1 MATVVLIG
9 VVPLSVCISVSFSM
23 STLSPFFPQKT
34 TMGQGTESA
43 NMTKFLVT
51 GEKVTRVGFEPTPGY
66 PDEKPAEAGKLSLE
80 SHALDRS
87 AILPC
92 KYGGLVKL
100 CHVRWM
106 SNGFS
111 CGHLQILPDLHWQSG
126 AAAFNPLTLI
136 FLSLYPRSLSAL
148 HVKKALSV

>member
-1 MATVVLIG
+1 M
-9 VVPLSVCISVSFSM
+9 
-23 STLSPFFPQKT
+23 
-34 TMGQGTESA
+34 
-43 NMTKFLVT
+43 
-51 GEKVTRVGFEPTPGY
+51 PGY
-66 PDEKPAEAGKLSLE
+66 PDEKPAFAGKLSLE

-92 KYGGLVKL
+92 KYGGLVEL
-100 CHVRWM
+100 SHVRWL

-111 CGHLQILPDLHWQSG
+111 CGHLQILPDLQSG
-126 AAAFNPLTLI
+126 AAAFTPLTLI